1 MTRNYEQQQHSTGST
16 SGDASVTTANSD
28 VLQADRLY
36 TLEEA
41 AEILRLSPK
50 TLSNWAS
57 AGESKGPRRVKLN
70 GRTIRYR
77 RTDLQAYI
85 NSMVEAA

>member
-1 MTRNYEQQQHSTGST
+1 MNRKDQEKMHPSVST
-16 SGDASVTTANSD
+16 SGIASVTIANSD
-28 VLQADRLY
+28 ALQADRLY